1 MLSNGT
7 VQQASAVEQLSSSI
21 KEISI
26 AVENTSRDADDA
38 KSSSLEAMKHLQVS
52 DSKMKELTAAIQ
64 DISKASH
71 QIGGIIKTIQDISFQ
86 TNILALNASVEAA
99 RAGESGK
106 GFAVV
111 ADEVQSLANKSAAS
125 AQDITELI
133 ENSMRL
139 VDHGAK
145 LSGDTTEALQGV
157 VSSAQVAS
165 AMIERIADSA
175 MQQSESLKQV
185 RSGMQQISDVVQ
197 TNASAAQE
205 SAMSA
210 NELNDQAEK
219 LKVSIHRFKLRQNMG
234 RR

>member
-1 MLSNGT
+1 
-7 VQQASAVEQLSSSI
+7 
-21 KEISI
+21 
-26 AVENTSRDADDA
+26 
-38 KSSSLEAMKHLQVS
+38 
-52 DSKMKELTAAIQ
+52 
-64 DISKASH
+64 
-71 QIGGIIKTIQDISFQ
+71 
-86 TNILALNASVEAA
+86 
-99 RAGESGK
+99 
-106 GFAVV
+106 
-111 ADEVQSLANKSAAS
+111 
-125 AQDITELI
+125 
-133 ENSMRL
+133 MRL

-219 LKVSIHRFKLRQNMG
+219 LKVSIHRFKLRQDMG